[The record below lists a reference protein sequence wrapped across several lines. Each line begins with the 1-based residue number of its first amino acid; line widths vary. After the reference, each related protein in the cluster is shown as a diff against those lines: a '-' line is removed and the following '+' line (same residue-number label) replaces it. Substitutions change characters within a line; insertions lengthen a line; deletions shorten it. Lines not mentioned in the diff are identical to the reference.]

1 MLAPNRR
8 NSTVTLEPKVID
20 TDRCLGVSMQTQNH
34 DVPAAP
40 RVLTWASRPSTEL
53 MSVLVVATLALGWL
67 LPAYVHEG
75 IGHLHYWLLIPT
87 LIAAGRFGLRGAI
100 VTSLLSAVAAGPL
113 SSILPGQPDSL
124 GVKSWLA
131 EFVFFLSVSAVV
143 AVLVRYAKA
152 ADASVVALLSNQQQ
166 QASEVAEVHGE
177 LTRELERRVSED
189 DLTGLANRQTFT
201 TKLQEMVGAG
211 RCLAVLFID
220 LDDFKTVNDTLG
232 HAVGDELLVAVAAR
246 LTTGSR
252 ADDVVARFGG
262 DEFAILLAD
271 VSGKDAGRVAERF
284 LGQLKAPFTL
294 CGRTVSVR
302 ASGGIAVHDGGPVP
316 SPEQRTVDLLRQA
329 DLAMYTS
336 KGTRSRAI
344 TLFHDN
350 MQSQMVA
357 RLALESDLHRA
368 LAEHE
373 FSLQFQPIVDLR
385 TGLAPSV
392 EALLRWTHPTRGNV
406 SPAEFIPVA
415 EQTGMIVP
423 LSLWVVREACAQ
435 LRQWDDQ
442 PETEG
447 LAVAINISGRLVME
461 PGIGA
466 ALARELFHAGVAPNR
481 IILEIT
487 ESLLMEDRSETVATL
502 CQMRALGMRLSVDD
516 FGTGYS
522 SLSRLNTL
530 PIDEVKID
538 QSFVAQLQ
546 SDGPATTI
554 VAATIAMAHGLGLRV
569 TAEGVETERQLN
581 KLTEMG
587 CDEAQG
593 YFFGRPVSAQ
603 GLSDYLVPKHAAEET
618 SADDARA
625 VVRSLPAPRQSAVN
639 AESSGR

>member
-1 MLAPNRR
+1 
-8 NSTVTLEPKVID
+8 
-20 TDRCLGVSMQTQNH
+20 MQAEDHQ
-34 DVPAAP
+34 VPAAP

-53 MSVLVVATLALGWL
+53 MFVLVVAGLGLGWL
-67 LPAYVHEG
+67 LPAYVHSG
-75 IGHLHYWLLIPT
+75 NTGHLHYWLLIPT
-87 LIAAGRFGLRGAI
+87 LIAAARFGLRGAV
-100 VTSLLSAVAAGPL
+100 VTSVLSALAAGPL
-113 SSILPGQPDSL
+113 SAILPGQTDASRAN
-124 GVKSWLA
+124 WLA
-131 EFVFFLSVSAVV
+131 ELMFFGSVSAVV

-152 ADASVVALLSNQQQ
+152 ADASVVALISNQQR

-189 DLTGLANRQTFT
+189 DLTGLANRLTFT
-201 TKLQEMVGAG
+201 TKLQEMVAAQ

-232 HAVGDELLVAVAAR
+232 HAVGDELIVAVAAR

-271 VSGKDAGRVAERF
+271 VTGKDAGRVAERF

-294 CGRTVSVR
+294 RGRTVSVR
-302 ASGGIAVHDGGPVP
+302 ASGGIAVYDGEPVT
-316 SPEQRTVDLLRQA
+316 SAEQHTIDLLRQA

-336 KGTRSRAI
+336 KGSRSRGI

-357 RLALESDLHRA
+357 RLALESDMHRA

-373 FSLQFQPIVDLR
+373 FSLEYQPIVDLR
-385 TGLAPSV
+385 TGTAPSV
-392 EALLRWTHPTRGNV
+392 EALLRWHHPTRGSV
-406 SPAEFIPVA
+406 SPADFIPVA

-423 LSLWVVREACAQ
+423 LSLWVLREACAQ
-435 LRQWDDQ
+435 LRQWDNR

-447 LAVAINISGRLVME
+447 LAVAINVSGRLVME

-481 IILEIT
+481 IVLEIT

-502 CQMRALGMRLSVDD
+502 CQLRALGMRLSVDD

-546 SDGPATTI
+546 TDGPATTI

-569 TAEGVETERQLN
+569 TAEGVETERQLS

-593 YFFGRPVSAQ
+593 YFFGRPVSAK
-603 GLSDYLVPKHAAEET
+603 GLTDYLVPSNGTDDTAADQT
-618 SADDARA
+618 GRA
-625 VVRSLPAPRQSAVN
+625 VVRSLPPPRTGTPVSA
-639 AESSGR
+639 EFSLGR

>member
-1 MLAPNRR
+1 MH
-8 NSTVTLEPKVID
+8 TE
-20 TDRCLGVSMQTQNH
+20 NH

-53 MSVLVVATLALGWL
+53 MAVLVVAGLGLGWL

-75 IGHLHYWLLIPT
+75 TGHLHYWLLMPT
-87 LIAAGRFGLRGAI
+87 LIAAARFGLRGA
-100 VTSLLSAVAAGPL
+100 VATSLLSAVAAGPL
-113 SSILPGQPDSL
+113 SAILPGQTAASR
-124 GVKSWLA
+124 GNWLA
-131 EFVFFLSVSAVV
+131 ELMFFLSVSVVV

-152 ADASVVALLSNQQQ
+152 ADASVIALLSNQQR

-189 DLTGLANRQTFT
+189 DLTGLANRLTFT
-201 TKLQEMVGAG
+201 TTLQEMVGAG

-252 ADDVVARFGG
+252 SDDVVARFGG

-302 ASGGIAVHDGGPVP
+302 ASGGIAVHDGGSVP
-316 SPEQRTVDLLRQA
+316 SAEQRTVDLLRQA

-373 FSLQFQPIVDLR
+373 FSLEYQPIVDLR
-385 TGLAPSV
+385 TGTAPSV
-392 EALLRWTHPTRGNV
+392 EALLRWSHPTRGNV
-406 SPAEFIPVA
+406 SPGEFIPVA

-423 LSLWVVREACAQ
+423 LSLWVLREACAQ
-435 LRQWDDQ
+435 LRHWDNR

-466 ALARELFHAGVAPNR
+466 ALARELFHAGVEPHR
-481 IILEIT
+481 VILEIT

-502 CQMRALGMRLSVDD
+502 CQLRALGMRLSVDD

-569 TAEGVETERQLN
+569 TAEGVETERQLS

-593 YFFGRPVSAQ
+593 YFFGRPVSAKE
-603 GLSDYLVPKHAAEET
+603 LSDYLAPAGP
-618 SADDARA
+618 ADEASQDEARA
-625 VVRSLPAPRQSAVN
+625 VVRSLPPPRQTAPVN
-639 AESSGR
+639 AESSTGR

>member
-1 MLAPNRR
+1 
-8 NSTVTLEPKVID
+8 
-20 TDRCLGVSMQTQNH
+20 MQTQDH
-34 DVPAAP
+34 EVPAAP
-40 RVLTWASRPSTEL
+40 RVLTWANRPSTEL
-53 MSVLVVATLALGWL
+53 MSVLVVAGLALGWL

-75 IGHLHYWLLIPT
+75 AGHLHYWLLIPT
-87 LIAAGRFGLRGAI
+87 LIAAARFGLRGAI
-100 VTSLLSAVAAGPL
+100 LTSLLSTVAAGPL
-113 SSILPGQPDSL
+113 STILPGES
-124 GVKSWLA
+124 GRASGANWLA
-131 EFVFFLSVSAVV
+131 EFMFFVSVSAVV

-152 ADASVVALLSNQQQ
+152 ADASVVALLSTQQQ
-166 QASEVAEVHGE
+166 QAWEVAEVHGE

-201 TKLQEMVGAG
+201 TKLQDMVAEE
-211 RCLAVLFID
+211 RCVAVLFID
-220 LDDFKTVNDTLG
+220 LDDFKAVNDTLG
-232 HAVGDELLVAVAAR
+232 HAVGDELLVAVSAR

-252 ADDVVARFGG
+252 SDDVVARFGG

-271 VSGKDAGRVAERF
+271 VTGKDAGRVAERF

-294 CGRTVSVR
+294 RGRTVSVR
-302 ASGGIAVHDGGPVP
+302 ASGGIAVHDGGPVT
-316 SPEQRTVDLLRQA
+316 SAEQRTVDLLRQA
-329 DLAMYTS
+329 DLAMYAS
-336 KGTRSRAI
+336 KSARSRSI

-350 MQSQMVA
+350 MQSQMVS
-357 RLALESDLHRA
+357 RLALESDMHRA
-368 LAEHE
+368 LADHE
-373 FSLQFQPIVDLR
+373 FFLEFQPIVDLR
-385 TGLAPSV
+385 TGTAPSV

-423 LSLWVVREACAQ
+423 LSLWVLREACAQ
-435 LRQWDDQ
+435 LRQWDNR

-569 TAEGVETERQLN
+569 TAEGVETERQLS

-593 YFFGRPVSAQ
+593 YFFGRPVDAK
-603 GLSDYLVPKHAAEET
+603 GIADYLMPKT
-618 SADDARA
+618 PADELTTDGVRA
-625 VVRSLPAPRQSAVN
+625 VVRTLPPPRSSAPAGPRSSAS
-639 AESSGR
+639 ESSTGR

>member
-1 MLAPNRR
+1 
-8 NSTVTLEPKVID
+8 
-20 TDRCLGVSMQTQNH
+20 MQTQQQG
-34 DVPAAP
+34 VPAAP

-53 MSVLVVATLALGWL
+53 MAVLVVAGLALGWL
-67 LPAYVHEG
+67 LPAYVDEG
-75 IGHLHYWLLIPT
+75 TGHLHYWLLMPT
-87 LIAAGRFGLRGAI
+87 LMAAARFGLRGAV
-100 VTSLLSAVAAGPL
+100 VTSLLSTVAAGPL
-113 SSILPGQPDSL
+113 SSILPGQLEASRAN
-124 GVKSWLA
+124 WLA
-131 EFVFFLSVSAVV
+131 ELMFFLSVSVVV

-152 ADASVVALLSNQQQ
+152 ADARVVALLSSQQK
-166 QASEVAEVHGE
+166 QANEIAEVHGE

-189 DLTGLANRQTFT
+189 DLTGLANRLTFT
-201 TKLQEMVGAG
+201 TKLQEMVAEQ

-220 LDDFKTVNDTLG
+220 LDDFKAVNDTLG

-271 VSGKDAGRVAERF
+271 VTGKDAGRVAERF

-294 CGRTVSVR
+294 CGRTVSAR

-316 SPEQRTVDLLRQA
+316 SAEQRTLDLLRQA

-336 KGTRSRAI
+336 KGSRSRGI

-357 RLALESDLHRA
+357 RLALESDMHRA

-373 FSLQFQPIVDLR
+373 FSLEYQPIVDLR
-385 TGLAPSV
+385 TGTAPSV
-392 EALLRWTHPTRGNV
+392 EALLRWMHPTRGKV

-423 LSLWVVREACAQ
+423 LTLWVLREACAQ
-435 LRQWDDQ
+435 LTQWDTRA
-442 PETEG
+442 ETAG
-447 LAVAINISGRLVME
+447 LSVAINISGRLVME

-466 ALARELFHAGVAPNR
+466 ALARELFHASVAPHR

-569 TAEGVETERQLN
+569 TAEGVETERQLS

-593 YFFGRPVSAQ
+593 YFFGRPVSAK
-603 GLSDYLVPKHAAEET
+603 GLTDYLVTKTAAEE
-618 SADDARA
+618 SPDEVRA
-625 VVRSLPAPRQSAVN
+625 VVRSLPPPREISGAVS
-639 AESSGR
+639 AESSTGR

>member
-1 MLAPNRR
+1 
-8 NSTVTLEPKVID
+8 
-20 TDRCLGVSMQTQNH
+20 MQANEH

-53 MSVLVVATLALGWL
+53 MSVLVVAGLALGWL

-75 IGHLHYWLLIPT
+75 AGHLHYWLLIPT
-87 LIAAGRFGLRGAI
+87 LIAAARFGLRGAI
-100 VTSLLSAVAAGPL
+100 ATSVLSTVAAGPL
-113 SSILPGQPDSL
+113 SSTLPGQTATS
-124 GVKSWLA
+124 GANWLP
-131 EFVFFLSVSAVV
+131 ELMFFVSVSAVV

-152 ADASVVALLSNQQQ
+152 ADASVVALLTTQQQ

-201 TKLQEMVGAG
+201 TKLQEMVATE
-211 RCLAVLFID
+211 RCVAVLFID
-220 LDDFKTVNDTLG
+220 LDDFKAVNDTLG
-232 HAVGDELLVAVAAR
+232 HAVGDELLVAVSAR

-252 ADDVVARFGG
+252 SDDVVARFGG

-271 VSGKDAGRVAERF
+271 VNGKDAGRVAERF

-294 CGRTVSVR
+294 RGRTVSVR
-302 ASGGIAVHDGGPVP
+302 ASGGIAVHDGGPVL
-316 SPEQRTVDLLRQA
+316 SAEQRTIDLLRQA
-329 DLAMYTS
+329 DLAMYAS
-336 KGTRSRAI
+336 KSARSRSI

-350 MQSQMVA
+350 MQSQMVS
-357 RLALESDLHRA
+357 RLALESDMHRA

-373 FSLQFQPIVDLR
+373 FSLEFQPIVDLR
-385 TGLAPSV
+385 TGTAPSV

-423 LSLWVVREACAQ
+423 LSLWVLREACAQ
-435 LRQWDDQ
+435 LRQWDTR
-442 PETEG
+442 PATEG
-447 LAVAINISGRLVME
+447 LAVAINVSGRLVME

-481 IILEIT
+481 IVLEIT

-502 CQMRALGMRLSVDD
+502 CQLRALGMRLSVDD

-569 TAEGVETERQLN
+569 TAEGVETERQLS

-593 YFFGRPVSAQ
+593 YFFGRPVDAK
-603 GLSDYLVPKHAAEET
+603 GLADYLTPKTAP
-618 SADDARA
+618 DDQATDDMRA
-625 VVRSLPAPRQSAVN
+625 VVRSLPPPRQTEPA
-639 AESSGR
+639 SGIGQR

>member
-1 MLAPNRR
+1 
-8 NSTVTLEPKVID
+8 
-20 TDRCLGVSMQTQNH
+20 MQTQDH
-34 DVPAAP
+34 GVPAAP

-53 MSVLVVATLALGWL
+53 MAVLVLAGLALGWL

-75 IGHLHYWLLIPT
+75 TGHLHYWLLIPT
-87 LIAAGRFGLRGAI
+87 LMAAARFGLRGA
-100 VTSLLSAVAAGPL
+100 VATSLLSTVAAGPL
-113 SSILPGQPDSL
+113 SSMLPGQAEASRAN
-124 GVKSWLA
+124 WLA
-131 EFVFFLSVSAVV
+131 ELMFFMSVSVVV

-152 ADASVVALLSNQQQ
+152 ADASVVALLSSQQQ
-166 QASEVAEVHGE
+166 QATEVAEVHGE

-189 DLTGLANRQTFT
+189 DLTGLANRLTFT
-201 TKLQEMVGAG
+201 TKLQEMVAEQ

-220 LDDFKTVNDTLG
+220 LDDFKAVNDTLG

-271 VSGKDAGRVAERF
+271 VTGKDAGRVAERF

-294 CGRTVSVR
+294 CGRTVSAR

-316 SPEQRTVDLLRQA
+316 SAEQRTLDLLRQA
-329 DLAMYTS
+329 DLAMYAS
-336 KGTRSRAI
+336 KGSRSRGI

-357 RLALESDLHRA
+357 RLGLESDMHRA

-373 FSLQFQPIVDLR
+373 FSLEYQPIVDLR
-385 TGLAPSV
+385 TGTAPSV
-392 EALLRWTHPTRGNV
+392 EALLRWLHPTRGNV

-423 LSLWVVREACAQ
+423 LTLWVLREACAQ
-435 LRQWDDQ
+435 LRQWDTRA
-442 PETEG
+442 ETEG

-466 ALARELFHAGVAPNR
+466 ALARELFHAGVAPHR

-538 QSFVAQLQ
+538 QSFVGQLQ

-569 TAEGVETERQLN
+569 TAEGVETERQLS

-593 YFFGRPVSAQ
+593 YFFGRPVSAN
-603 GLSDYLVPKHAAEET
+603 GVTDYMMAKPGAEEPP
-618 SADDARA
+618 AEEARS
-625 VVRSLPAPRQSAVN
+625 VVRSLPPPRTSAT
-639 AESSGR
+639 AGT